1 MTSESIYSKK
11 LAALETHLSNYFA
24 EQLGDELDCLIE
36 NESELVSSF
45 EGDWKNLDIGW
56 SVIVAFFN
64 NKV

>member
-1 MTSESIYSKK
+1 MTSEPIGSKT
-11 LAALETHLSNYFA
+11 LVALETHLSKYFA

-45 EGDWKNLDIGW
+45 EGGWRDLDLSW
-56 SVIVAFFN
+56 SVKVAFFN